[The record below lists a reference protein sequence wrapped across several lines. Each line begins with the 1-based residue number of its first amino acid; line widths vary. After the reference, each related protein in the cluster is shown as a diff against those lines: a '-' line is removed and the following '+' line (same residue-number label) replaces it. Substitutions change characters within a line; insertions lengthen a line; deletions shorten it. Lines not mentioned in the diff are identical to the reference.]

1 MNDKKSL
8 HIVIPNLL
16 TLQAVFGAGS
26 AKAYRYYRTLED
38 KGLLTSSITEIL
50 KTDIISSADKDKFKS
65 CKGIYTK
72 ILIECKLHGIW
83 ILPITDKR
91 FPDRLRNIP
100 VPPLVLYIKG
110 KLPNVDEEPLF
121 CIVGPRKVSGFGERA
136 AYSLGYRLAK
146 AGMTVVSGGALGADY
161 YAHLGALKSGGK
173 TIAILGCGIANGY
186 LPQNRKLRDAIAKN
200 CCLISEYP
208 PSAPASK
215 RTFPVRN
222 RLLSGLSLGVLV
234 VEAGERSGALITAKH
249 ACEQGR
255 DVFVIPGNPTYKQYK
270 GSNKLLRDGAYPL
283 IDANDVFD
291 MYLPS
296 FSEKIDVLKAYEPR
310 NEKKSKKNI
319 KKSCETL
326 SKEAKIVYNYLD
338 KPKFIADDLLPLGLS
353 YDELLSALTELEV
366 EHFIKALPGGMYELI
381 S

>member
-1 MNDKKSL
+1 MDDKKNARSVL
-8 HIVIPNLL
+8 SNLL
-16 TLQAVFGAGS
+16 ILQSAFGAGS
-26 AKAYRYYRTLED
+26 AKAHRYYKAFED
-38 KGLLTSSITEIL
+38 KGLLASSITDIL
-50 KTDIISSADKDKFKS
+50 KTDIISSADKDKVKS
-65 CKGIYTK
+65 AKSAFTK

-83 ILPITDKR
+83 VLPITDKR
-91 FPDRLRNIP
+91 FPERLRNIP

-110 KLPNVDEEPLF
+110 ELPQVDNEPLF
-121 CIVGPRKVSGFGERA
+121 CIVGPRKVSGFGQKA

-173 TIAILGCGIANGY
+173 TIAVLGCGIANGY
-186 LPQNRKLRDAIAKN
+186 LPQNKKLRDTIAKN

-208 PSAPASK
+208 PSAPAGK

-234 VEAGERSGALITAKH
+234 VEAGEKSGALITARH

-310 NEKKSKKNI
+310 IEKNSKKNT

-366 EHFIKALPGGMYELI
+366 EHFIRAMPGGMYELI

>member
-1 MNDKKSL
+1 MNDKKSEQVA
-8 HIVIPNLL
+8 ISNLL
-16 TLQAVFGAGS
+16 TLQSAFGAGS
-26 AKAYRYYRTLED
+26 AKAYRYYKSLEN
-38 KGLLTSSITEIL
+38 KGLLSKNITDIL
-50 KTDIISSADKDKFKS
+50 KTDIISSVDKDKIKS
-65 CKGIYTK
+65 CKGTFTK

-83 ILPITDKR
+83 MLPITDKR
-91 FPDRLRNIP
+91 FPERLRNIP

-110 KLPNVDEEPLF
+110 ELPNVDDEPLF
-121 CIVGPRKVSGFGERA
+121 CIVGPRKVSGFGQKA
-136 AYSLGYRLAK
+136 SYSLGYRLAK

-173 TIAILGCGIANGY
+173 TIAVLGCGMANGY
-186 LPQNRKLRDAIAKN
+186 LPQNKKLREAIAKN

-208 PSAPASK
+208 PNAPAGK
-215 RTFPVRN
+215 KNFPIRN
-222 RLLSGLSLGVLV
+222 RLLSGLSIGVLV

-270 GSNKLLRDGAYPL
+270 GSNKLLRDGACPL

-291 MYLPS
+291 MYLQSYP
-296 FSEKIDVLKAYEPR
+296 EKIDVLKAFEPKA
-310 NEKKSKKNI
+310 EKNSKKNI

-338 KPKFIADDLLPLGLS
+338 KPKFIADDLLSLGLS
-353 YDELLSALTELEV
+353 YDALLSALTELEV
-366 EHFIKALPGGMYELI
+366 EHFIKALPGGIYELI